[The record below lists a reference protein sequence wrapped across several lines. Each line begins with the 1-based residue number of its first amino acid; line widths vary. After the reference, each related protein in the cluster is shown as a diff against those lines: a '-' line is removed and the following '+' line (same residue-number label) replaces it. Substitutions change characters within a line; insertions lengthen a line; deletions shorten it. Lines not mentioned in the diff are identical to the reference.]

1 MAFDVVALRKQ
12 FPSLRSGI
20 AHFDG
25 PGGTQTPRPV
35 VDAIAAALSGPL
47 SNRGHGVE
55 SEANAGTLDCGVSRP
70 RSPIS
75 SAWKR
80 MASSTGEARPSSSTT
95 SRARSRSS
103 GDPVTRW

>member
-20 AHFDG
+20 AHFDA

-35 VDAIAAALSGPL
+35 VDAIAATLSGPL

-55 SEANAGTLDCGVSRP
+55 SEANAEHAIAAFRDAFADFLGAEP
-70 RSPIS
+70 MP
-75 SAWKR
+75 
-80 MASSTGEARPSSSTT
+80 SSTGEARPSSSTT

-103 GDPVTRW
+103 GDPATRW